1 MVRCVS
7 EQDKLEIH
15 RRITLAVEHAA
26 GSTGA
31 EAVLDLSEG
40 FPPVVNDET
49 CTRIVREAA
58 RHRRSAYLH
67 LSDWERGVGAKAE
80 RRRGVARRD
89 KLRPERRDH
98 RTVVGAERKRR
109 HAQLDAL
116 RSAAFGGQLSNAGVC
131 RDSPAEQ

>member
-31 EAVLDLSEG
+31 EALLDLSEG

-58 RHRRSAYLH
+58 ASCLSRRAEFIETPSPHMGPEDFACYQRSVPGAMFLLECTGPESSESGLH
-67 LSDWERGVGAKAE
+67 TGGLVLDEAAIPVGIAIFASI
-80 RRRGVARRD
+80 
-89 KLRPERRDH
+89 
-98 RTVVGAERKRR
+98 
-109 HAQLDAL
+109 AL
-116 RSAAFGGQLSNAGVC
+116 LT
-131 RDSPAEQ
+131 